1 MDTDTPPYP
10 PGTYFFFWREGQK
23 TTRKK
28 RVAYSMVMKAD
39 EDKKS
44 GYEVWGWEV
53 GGRLTF

>member
-1 MDTDTPPYP
+1 MDTDMPPYP
-10 PGTYFFFWREGQK
+10 PGTYFFFGGRGKKPPE
-23 TTRKK
+23 KK

-44 GYEVWGWEV
+44 GYEVWGREV